1 MAFSFLYC
9 NADTLITDF
18 VYALFWPHA
27 THFCEWKVLEKKDF
41 LSPGKP
47 CNVVFASP
55 GNVCTNPDNN
65 RIVNLAS
72 GVAYVGGG
80 TGEGRVQAAGGD
92 TGTQAAAGKPKSRL
106 ACDILLL
113 LYYKFAAKSIGE
125 RILKISQCWAKIE
138 QKYSGIFFS
147 GHGVYIACNSYDI
160 LTYESDT
167 MHTFT

>member
-1 MAFSFLYC
+1 MWAVGQARAGC
-9 NADTLITDF
+9 KQRA
-18 VYALFWPHA
+18 WM
-27 THFCEWKVLEKKDF
+27 
-41 LSPGKP
+41 
-47 CNVVFASP
+47 
-55 GNVCTNPDNN
+55 DN
-65 RIVNLAS
+65 R
-72 GVAYVGGG
+72 
-80 TGEGRVQAAGGD
+80 RRPAAGGD